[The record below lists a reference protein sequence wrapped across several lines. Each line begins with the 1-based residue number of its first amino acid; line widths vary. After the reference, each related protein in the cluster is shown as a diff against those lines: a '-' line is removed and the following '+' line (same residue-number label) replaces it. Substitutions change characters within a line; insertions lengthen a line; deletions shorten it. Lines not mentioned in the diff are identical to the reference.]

1 VVDAAVGGELLD
13 GVHRPAARRALL
25 RGAAPRPR
33 HRPFAVAAFLLKLCG
48 NHDLVG
54 DPGVAIFVAFASLA
68 HAMLAVTLGP
78 SFPHLFKT
86 VYEPK
91 FFEAHLS
98 LSDKITAWRTQPVA
112 SLQLV
117 TIVLLLSVMA
127 VVTASVG

>member
-1 VVDAAVGGELLD
+1 MAAIARVRKSRLHNALEGLALTTILQSFPTFALAAV
-13 GVHRPAARRALL
+13 
-25 RGAAPRPR
+25 
-33 HRPFAVAAFLLKLCG
+33 LLKLCG
-48 NHDLVG
+48 DHDLAG

-68 HAMLAVTLGP
+68 HALLAVTLGP
-78 SFPHLFKT
+78 SLPHLFKT

>member
-1 VVDAAVGGELLD
+1 MAATI
-13 GVHRPAARRALL
+13 AARKSRLHNALEGL
-25 RGAAPRPR
+25 ALTATLQSFPTFATAAM
-33 HRPFAVAAFLLKLCG
+33 LLKLLG

-54 DPGVAIFVAFASLA
+54 DPGVAIASIA
-68 HAMLAVTLGP
+68 HALLAVAPGSSFP
-78 SFPHLFKT
+78 SFFKT

-98 LSDKITAWRTQPVA
+98 RSDKITAWRTQPVA

-117 TIVLLLSVMA
+117 TIVLLLSGMA

>member
-1 VVDAAVGGELLD
+1 MAAI
-13 GVHRPAARRALL
+13 ATARKSRLHNALEGL
-25 RGAAPRPR
+25 ALTAMLQSFPT
-33 HRPFAVAAFLLKLCG
+33 FAAAFLLKLCG

-78 SFPHLFKT
+78 SFPHLYKT

-98 LSDKITAWRTQPVA
+98 LSDKITAWRTQPAA

-117 TIVLLLSVMA
+117 TIALLLSVMA
-127 VVTASVG
+127 VVTASGG

>member
-1 VVDAAVGGELLD
+1 MAAMI
-13 GVHRPAARRALL
+13 AARKSRLRNALEGL
-25 RGAAPRPR
+25 ALTATLQSFPTFATAAM
-33 HRPFAVAAFLLKLCG
+33 LLKLFG
-48 NHDLVG
+48 NRDLVG
-54 DPGVAIFVAFASLA
+54 DPGVAIFVAVASLA
-68 HAMLAVTLGP
+68 HALLAVTFGP
-78 SFPHLFKT
+78 NFPGFFKT

-98 LSDKITAWRTQPVA
+98 LTEKITAWRTQPVA

>member
-1 VVDAAVGGELLD
+1 MATIANARKSRLHNALEGLALTAALQSF
-13 GVHRPAARRALL
+13 PT
-25 RGAAPRPR
+25 
-33 HRPFAVAAFLLKLCG
+33 FATAAFLLKLCG
-48 NHDLVG
+48 DHDLVG
-54 DPGVAIFVAFASLA
+54 EPGVAIFVAVASLM
-68 HAMLAVTLGP
+68 HAMLAVTFGP

>member
-1 VVDAAVGGELLD
+1 MATIAATRKSRL
-13 GVHRPAARRALL
+13 HNALEGL
-25 RGAAPRPR
+25 ALTATLQSFPT
-33 HRPFAVAAFLLKLCG
+33 FAVAAFLLKLVG
-48 NHDLVG
+48 DHDLSG
-54 DPGVAIFVAFASLA
+54 DPGVAIFVAIASLM
-68 HAMLAVTLGP
+68 HALLAVTLGP
-78 SFPHLFKT
+78 SFPAVFKT
-86 VYEPK
+86 IYEPK

>member
-1 VVDAAVGGELLD
+1 MVATV
-13 GVHRPAARRALL
+13 AARKSRLHNALEGL
-25 RGAAPRPR
+25 VLTATLQSFPTFAA
-33 HRPFAVAAFLLKLCG
+33 AAFLLKLCG

-68 HAMLAVTLGP
+68 HALLAVTFGP
-78 SFPHLFKT
+78 RFPAFFKT

-91 FFEAHLS
+91 LFDASLS
-98 LSDKITAWRTQPVA
+98 LADKITAWRTQPVA

>member
-1 VVDAAVGGELLD
+1 MAATI
-13 GVHRPAARRALL
+13 AARKSRLHNALEGL
-25 RGAAPRPR
+25 ALTATLQSFPTFATAAM
-33 HRPFAVAAFLLKLCG
+33 LLKLLG

-54 DPGVAIFVAFASLA
+54 DPGVAIFVAIASLA
-68 HAMLAVTLGP
+68 HAMLAVTFGP
-78 SFPHLFKT
+78 SFPAVFKT

-98 LSDKITAWRTQPVA
+98 LADKITAWRTQPVA

>member
-1 VVDAAVGGELLD
+1 MATIAATRKSRLHNALEGIVLTAILQSF
-13 GVHRPAARRALL
+13 PTFAA
-25 RGAAPRPR
+25 
-33 HRPFAVAAFLLKLCG
+33 AAFLLKLCG
-48 NHDLVG
+48 DHDLSG
-54 DPGVAIFVAFASLA
+54 DPGVAIFVAIASLM

-78 SFPHLFKT
+78 SFPAAFKT

-112 SLQLV
+112 SLQLMS
-117 TIVLLLSVMA
+117 IVLLLSVMA